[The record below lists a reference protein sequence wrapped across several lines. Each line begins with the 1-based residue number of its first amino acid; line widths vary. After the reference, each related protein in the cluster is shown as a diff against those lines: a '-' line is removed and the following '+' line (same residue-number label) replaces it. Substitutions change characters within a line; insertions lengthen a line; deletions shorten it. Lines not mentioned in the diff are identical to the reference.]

1 MPPFTTLQ
9 GAFTSGELSPSLTA
23 RIDLSKYSQGCK
35 TLSNFLVQPHGGAV
49 KRPGFL
55 LMDLL
60 PWEAALLPFVFNAS
74 QAYCL
79 VFGQYRLRIANAEG
93 MILGENGAPYEIY
106 SPYTLEQAKT
116 LSFAQS
122 GDVLFLACQG
132 VVPHKLKRLG
142 HESWEFEPM
151 SFTCPIS
158 APESVSGQGYN
169 QAQKSDGSA
178 QAWQLVTPYEYVVTA
193 VSAAGKESEASKGWA
208 FTGPSSNNWAAG
220 DYIRIAWSAV
230 EGAEEYRVYKK
241 EFGGR
246 PGYLASTGALF
257 YCDYNSRPL
266 LSDGPPK
273 WKDPFPDEDY
283 PAVVCFFEQRLVFAA
298 TARRP
303 QTIWMSKT
311 GDYDNF
317 SSSVPLK
324 ADDSLDM
331 TIAANEVSS
340 IRWMLPLRSLILGGA
355 GMEWELASSEG
366 AFTAKTAKVT
376 PQSYRGS
383 AALRA
388 LVVGNILLHVARSGR
403 EVRDLKYDFGADS
416 YGGTDRTIL
425 AAHLFEDRRITS
437 WTYQPSPDSIIWA
450 ACDDGSLLGM
460 TFQPEH
466 EVYAW
471 HRHHTDGQFLCVCS
485 VPGNDADTLF
495 AVVRRGDRYC
505 LEVMSPRMRDR
516 GAAGLGPTR
525 TGGGRGAEP
534 SGGEKDVAASVHLDS
549 AMQYRGAAVTSLSGL
564 EHLEGKRVGILAD
577 GAVQAEREVTD
588 GKITLD
594 GPASVVTVGLPY
606 TADLETMPVEV
617 AGEGGSSVGRK
628 KYINAVNVLF
638 RNTVTAKIG
647 CSFSR
652 LEELPWRT
660 MEPYGQP
667 PVPYSG
673 ARRVIV
679 PERARNMAGVC
690 VRSDAP
696 LPMTVLAIM
705 PEVEVK

>member
-1 MPPFTTLQ
+1 MLVPCTLPGGEGPPDGGRSAPARALKPLPWPPPLP
-9 GAFTSGELSPSLTA
+9 SGKGNRE
-23 RIDLSKYSQGCK
+23 RE

-60 PWEAALLPFVFNAS
+60 PWEAALLPFVFNAQ

-93 MILGENGAPYEIY
+93 MSLNDAGEPYEIY

-132 VVPHKLKRLG
+132 VVPHKLKRLA
-142 HESWEFEPM
+142 HESWEFEAM

-158 APESVSGQGYN
+158 APASVSGQGYN
-169 QAQKSDGSA
+169 LAKKSDGSA
-178 QAWQLVTPYEYVVTA
+178 QAWQLVTPYEYVITA
-193 VSAAGKESEASKGWA
+193 VDADGKESEASKGWA
-208 FTGPSSNNWAAG
+208 FTGPSSSNWAAG
-220 DYIRIAWSAV
+220 DYIRVAWSAV

-246 PGYLASTGALF
+246 AGYIASTGALF
-257 YCDYNSRPL
+257 YNDYNTRPL

-273 WKDPFPDEDY
+273 WRDPFPDKDY

-298 TARRP
+298 TPKQP

-317 SSSVPLK
+317 SSSVPIK
-324 ADDSLDM
+324 GDDSLEM

-366 AFTAKTAKVT
+366 AFTAKSAKVT

-425 AAHLFEDRRITS
+425 AAHLFEERRITS

-471 HRHHTDGQFLCVCS
+471 HRHHTDGKFLCVCS

-495 AVVRRGDRYC
+495 AVVRRGDRHC
-505 LEVMSPRMRDR
+505 LEVLAPRMRNQ
-516 GAAGLGPTR
+516 
-525 TGGGRGAEP
+525 
-534 SGGEKDVAASVHLDS
+534 DVASSVHLDC

-564 EHLEGKRVGILAD
+564 EHLEGRKVGILAD
-577 GAVQAEREVTD
+577 GAVQAEREVKG

-628 KYINAVNVLF
+628 KYISAVNVLF
-638 RNTVTAKIG
+638 RDTVTAKIG

-652 LEELPWRT
+652 LEEKPWRT
-660 MEPYGQP
+660 VEPYGSP
-667 PVPYSG
+667 PGLYSG
-673 ARRVIV
+673 AHRVTV

-696 LPMTVLAIM
+696 LPMTILAIM

>member
-1 MPPFTTLQ
+1 MPFTTLQ

-23 RIDLSKYSQGCK
+23 RIDLSKYQQGCK

-60 PWEAALLPFVFNAS
+60 PWEAALLPFVFNAQ

-79 VFGQYRLRIANAEG
+79 AFGEKRLRIANAEG
-93 MILGENGAPYEIY
+93 MILGGDGSPYEIY

-132 VVPHKLKRLG
+132 VIPHKLKRLA
-142 HESWEFEPM
+142 HESWEFEAM

-169 QAQKSDGSA
+169 QAKKSDGSA
-178 QAWQLVTPYEYVVTA
+178 QAWQLVTPYEYVITA
-193 VSAAGKESEASKGWA
+193 VDANGKESEASDGWT
-208 FTGPSSNNWAAG
+208 FTGPSSSNWSSG
-220 DYIRIAWSAV
+220 DYVRVTWSEV

-246 PGYLASTGALF
+246 PGYLASTGDLS
-257 YCDYNSRPL
+257 YNDYNTRPL

-273 WKDPFPDEDY
+273 WRDPFPDDDY

-298 TARRP
+298 TPKQP

-317 SSSVPLK
+317 SSSVPIK
-324 ADDSLDM
+324 GDDSLEM

-366 AFTAKTAKVT
+366 AFTAKSAKVT

-425 AAHLFEDRRITS
+425 AAHLFEERRITS

-471 HRHHTDGQFLCVCS
+471 HRHHTDGKFLCVCS

-495 AVVRRGDRYC
+495 AVVRRGDRHC
-505 LEVMSPRMRDR
+505 LEVLAPRMRNQ
-516 GAAGLGPTR
+516 
-525 TGGGRGAEP
+525 
-534 SGGEKDVAASVHLDS
+534 DVASSVHLDC

-564 EHLEGKRVGILAD
+564 EHLEGRKVGILAD
-577 GAVQAEREVTD
+577 GAVQAEREVKG

-628 KYINAVNVLF
+628 KYISAVNVLF
-638 RNTVTAKIG
+638 RDTVTAKIG

-652 LEELPWRT
+652 LEEKPWRT
-660 MEPYGQP
+660 VEPYGSP
-667 PVPYSG
+667 PGLYSG
-673 ARRVIV
+673 AQRVTV

-690 VRSDAP
+690 VRSDSP
-696 LPMTVLAIM
+696 LPMTILAIM

>member
-23 RIDLSKYSQGCK
+23 RIDLSKYQQGCK

-60 PWEAALLPFVFNAS
+60 PWEAVLLPFVFNAE

-79 VFGQYRLRIANAEG
+79 AFGEYRLRVATAAG
-93 MILGENGAPYEIY
+93 MILNDAGEPYEIY
-106 SPYTLEQAKT
+106 SPYSLEQARR

-142 HESWEFEPM
+142 HESWQFEAM
-151 SFTCPIS
+151 SFACPLS
-158 APESVSGQGYN
+158 PPAHVSGQGYN
-169 QAQKSDGSA
+169 QAKKSDGKL
-178 QAWQLVTPYEYVVTA
+178 QEWQLVTPYEYVITA
-193 VSAAGKESEASKGWA
+193 VNAEGKESEASSGWA
-208 FTGPSSNNWAAG
+208 FTGPASNNWSAG
-220 DYIRIAWSAV
+220 DYIRVTWSAV

-273 WKDPFPDEDY
+273 WKDPFSDGDY
-283 PAVVCFFEQRLVFAA
+283 PAVVCFFEQRLVFAS
-298 TARRP
+298 TAMRP

-340 IRWMLPLRSLILGGA
+340 IRWMLPLRSLILGGS

-425 AAHLFEDRRITS
+425 AAHLFEERRITS
-437 WTYQPSPDSIIWA
+437 WTYQPAPDSIIWA
-450 ACDDGSLLGM
+450 AADDGALLGM

-471 HRHHTDGQFLCVCS
+471 HRHHTDGEFLCVCS

-495 AVVRRGDRYC
+495 AVIRRGDRHC
-505 LEVMSPRMRDR
+505 LEVMAPRMRDQNV
-516 GAAGLGPTR
+516 AGG
-525 TGGGRGAEP
+525 
-534 SGGEKDVAASVHLDS
+534 VYLDS
-549 AMQYRGAAVTSLSGL
+549 AMQYRGGPVTALSGL

-577 GAVQAEREVTD
+577 GAVQAERTVAD
-588 GKITLD
+588 GRITLD

-606 TADLETMPVEV
+606 AADLETMPVEV

-638 RNTVTAKIG
+638 RDTVTARVG

-652 LEELPWRT
+652 LEEVRWRT
-660 MEPYGQP
+660 TEPYGRAP
-667 PVPYSG
+667 GLYSG
-673 ARRVIV
+673 VHRVIV